1 MTHSLIRDRL
11 GVKIGGRIDAKPLKL
26 REWIFKHALGLK
38 TAGRCRLLT
47 VWRYTILKQINTM
60 ARILLFLFG
69 AAGLSGFIVPVLKR
83 RILNIG
89 NISGLAVCICIMLY
103 AVFMPTIHEMIRV
116 LWHRTVGKIV
126 LSIVAAG
133 LVLALVLVIVMTT
146 LMVKAAAARPSENAT
161 VIVLGCKVYGERP
174 SVMLEVRL
182 NAALEYLNA
191 NPKSVCIV
199 SGGQGSDELIPEAE
213 CMYLY
218 LTSHG
223 IAAERIYQEDKSTT
237 TRENI
242 AFSYEIIKEHG
253 LNESIAIAT
262 NEFHEYRAGKIA
274 ENFGLE
280 YGAVSGSTVLWLLP
294 TYYAREL
301 LAILYEWVF

>member
-1 MTHSLIRDRL
+1 MKHLKMIVRL
-11 GVKIGGRIDAKPLKL
+11 FFVL
-26 REWIFKHALGLK
+26 
-38 TAGRCRLLT
+38 
-47 VWRYTILKQINTM
+47 V
-60 ARILLFLFG
+60 G
-69 AAGLSGFIVPVLKR
+69 AAGFSGFIVPVIRR

-89 NISGLAVCICIMLY
+89 NASGIAICMCLMLY
-103 AVFMPTIHEMIRV
+103 AAFMPAIHEMLRAF
-116 LWHRTVGKIV
+116 WRKTVGKVV
-126 LSIVAAG
+126 LGILAAG
-133 LVLALVLVIVMTT
+133 FVCALVLVIIMTT
-146 LMVKAAAARPSENAT
+146 LMVKAAAARPAENAT

-174 SVMLEVRL
+174 SIMLEARL
-182 NAALEYLNA
+182 DAALEYLNA
-191 NPKSVCIV
+191 NPESACIV

-242 AFSYEIIKEHG
+242 AFSYEIIKEQG
-253 LNESIAIAT
+253 LNASIAIAT

-301 LAILYEWVF
+301 IAILYEWFF